1 MSGSLHDVKNEVW
14 MKTVVIGIALIVV
27 GAVAF
32 VAFSQVIGGAKHT
45 EYEELKDDYEAAH
58 QAYTVASEEYAFAK
72 SRWNNDNNQTDTAI
86 HQEYLDA
93 KATYDA
99 AKVTKEDAHEEEIAA
114 HLSYLTWETAG
125 KTILVMFTIY
135 AAFYI
140 VAGFFNSIQP
150 EEEQHHGDDHEEH
163 HGSASPI
170 IMASGILLFMM
181 GFPGFVDTCK
191 SMLDIDIAADWGGFG
206 LSVLGLII
214 TIMGIGNWWREDMK
228 GHHEQVA
235 NSHPFAGQD
244 IRKAGMWIFLI
255 SETMVFA
262 SFFSS
267 YLRMRTEWCTEW
279 AKDAGQC
286 TGETVVTASDLLRHD
301 IATLLPG
308 AINTF
313 ALIISSYTIVLAL
326 KAAKNVNWEP
336 SSNKMIAKLF
346 PTRKKAVRNYLIITL
361 ALGSLF
367 IVLKLV
373 EWSHLI
379 AEGFDIDTQAG
390 SIFYVATG
398 AHGLH
403 VFIGLLVMLF
413 MIFKADEIGYD
424 EKNGQGIEYFGL
436 YWHFVDLAWVA
447 IFPAFYLY

>member
-1 MSGSLHDVKNEVW
+1 MSGSLHDVKNDVW
-14 MKTVVIGIALIVV
+14 MRAVIVSVLLLVV
-27 GAVAF
+27 GGVAYGAFAVGVGSVKQNDWDA
-32 VAFSQVIGGAKHT
+32 ADD
-45 EYEELKDDYEAAH
+45 ELKEAKAAWNTANETGTLDDQEAAND
-58 QAYTVASEEYAFAK
+58 AYKLAEEA
-72 SRWNNDNNQTDTAI
+72 
-86 HQEYLDA
+86 E
-93 KATYDA
+93 
-99 AKVTKEDAHEEEIAA
+99 EDA
-114 HLSYLTWETAG
+114 HLSYLTWITAG
-125 KTILVMFTIY
+125 KTILVMMIVY
-135 AAFYI
+135 AAFYGI
-140 VAGFFNSIQP
+140 AGFYNSIQP
-150 EEEQHHGDDHEEH
+150 EEEHDDHHGDDHEEH

-170 IMASGILLFMM
+170 LMAGGLMLFMI
-181 GFPGFVDTCK
+181 GFPGFVNTCK
-191 SMLDIDIAADWGGFG
+191 SMLG
-206 LSVLGLII
+206 LEYQAEMGDFSLAVAGLVI
-214 TIMGIGNWWREDMK
+214 TIIGIGNWWNEDLK
-228 GHHEQVA
+228 GHHEQIA
-235 NSHPFAGQD
+235 TSDPFKGQD

-267 YLRMRTEWCTEW
+267 YLRMRTGWCTEW
-279 AKDAGQC
+279 AKDAGKC
-286 TGETVVTASDLLRHD
+286 DVVDTTTASDLLRHEVG
-301 IATLLPG
+301 TLLPG

-326 KAAKNVNWEP
+326 KTAKNVDWEP
-336 SSNKMIAKLF
+336 SKNALMAKLF

-361 ALGSLF
+361 ALGSMF

-379 AEGFDIDTQAG
+379 AEGFTIDTQAG

-413 MIFKADEIGYD
+413 MIFKADVLEDGYD
-424 EKNGQGIEYFGL
+424 EHNGQGIEYFGL

>member
-1 MSGSLHDVKNEVW
+1 MSGSLHDVKNDVW
-14 MKTVVIGIALIVV
+14 MRAVIVSVILLFV
-27 GAVAF
+27 GAAAYGAF
-32 VAFSQVIGGAKHT
+32 AVGVGTVKKNEWDAA
-45 EYEELKDDYEAAH
+45 YDDYNEAKAH
-58 QAYTVASEEYAFAK
+58 LDMLVESETDDPDASFEEQKAAEKAVDEAY
-72 SRWNNDNNQTDTAI
+72 
-86 HQEYLDA
+86 DA
-93 KATYDA
+93 KVD
-99 AKVTKEDAHEEEIAA
+99 A
-114 HLSYLTWETAG
+114 HLSYLTWVTAG
-125 KTILVMFTIY
+125 KTILVMMIIY
-135 AAFYI
+135 AAFYGI
-140 VAGFFNSIQP
+140 SGFYNSIQP
-150 EEEQHHGDDHEEH
+150 EDDHDDHHHGDDHEEH

-170 IMASGILLFMM
+170 LMAAGLMFFMI
-181 GFPGFVDTCK
+181 GFPGFVNTCK
-191 SMLDIDIAADWGGFG
+191 SL
-206 LSVLGLII
+206 LGLDYSAEMGDFGMSII
-214 TIMGIGNWWREDMK
+214 GAAILIIGIGNWWNEDLK
-228 GHHEQVA
+228 GHQEQIA
-235 NSHPFAGQD
+235 TSAPFQGQD

-267 YLRMRTEWCTEW
+267 YLRMRTGWCTEW
-279 AKDAGQC
+279 AVNAGKCDLVDTQ
-286 TGETVVTASDLLRHD
+286 TASDLLRHEVG
-301 IATLLPG
+301 TLLPG

-326 KAAKNVNWEP
+326 KVAKDVNWEP
-336 SSNKMIAKLF
+336 SKNALMAKLF

-361 ALGSLF
+361 ALGSMF

-379 AEGFDIDTQAG
+379 AEGFTIDTQAG

-413 MIFKADEIGYD
+413 MIFKADVLENGYD
-424 EKNGQGIEYFGL
+424 EHNGQGIEYFGL

>member
-1 MSGSLHDVKNEVW
+1 MSGSLHDVKNDVW
-14 MKTVVIGIALIVV
+14 MRAVIVSVILLFV
-27 GAVAF
+27 GAAAYG
-32 VAFSQVIGGAKHT
+32 AFSVGIGTAKKS
-45 EYEELKDDYEAAH
+45 EWDSKIDDYND
-58 QAYTVASEEYAFAK
+58 AK
-72 SRWNNDNNQTDTAI
+72 EHLANLTESNNDDGNWLDQVNASQAAVK
-86 HQEYLDA
+86 DA
-93 KATYDA
+93 KEE
-99 AKVTKEDAHEEEIAA
+99 KEDA
-114 HLSYLTWETAG
+114 HLSYLTWVTAG
-125 KTILVMFTIY
+125 KTILVMMIIY
-135 AAFYI
+135 AAFYGI
-140 VAGFFNSIQP
+140 SGFYNSIQP
-150 EEEQHHGDDHEEH
+150 EEEHDDHHDGDHEEH

-170 IMASGILLFMM
+170 LMAAGIMFFMI
-181 GFPGFVDTCK
+181 GFPGFVNTCK
-191 SMLDIDIAADWGGFG
+191 SL
-206 LSVLGLII
+206 LGLDYEAEMGDFGMSVVGAAI
-214 TIMGIGNWWREDMK
+214 TIVGIGNWWNEDLK
-228 GHHEQVA
+228 GHHEQIA
-235 NSHPFAGQD
+235 TSAPFQGQD

-267 YLRMRTEWCTEW
+267 YLRMRTGWCTEW
-279 AKDAGQC
+279 AYDEGKC
-286 TGETVVTASDLLRHD
+286 EVVDTLTASDLLRNE
-301 IATLLPG
+301 IGTLLPG

-326 KAAKNVNWEP
+326 KTAKDVNWEP
-336 SSNKMIAKLF
+336 SKNALMAKMF

-361 ALGSLF
+361 ALGSMF

-379 AEGFDIDTQAG
+379 AEGFTIDTQAG

-413 MIFKADEIGYD
+413 MIFKADVLENGYD
-424 EKNGQGIEYFGL
+424 EHNGQGIEYFGL

>member
-1 MSGSLHDVKNEVW
+1 MSGSLHDVKNDVW
-14 MKTVVIGIALIVV
+14 MRAVIVSVLLLVV
-27 GAVAF
+27 GGVAYGALAVG
-32 VAFSQVIGGAKHT
+32 IGSVKQN
-45 EYEELKDDYEAAH
+45 DWDAAH
-58 QAYTVASEEYAFAK
+58 DDLEEAK
-72 SRWNNDNNQTDTAI
+72 MQWDNLNVTQDDGTEEGIKDLNQ
-86 HQEYLDA
+86 
-93 KATYDA
+93 K
-99 AKVTKEDAHEEEIAA
+99 KEDAKVAWEEAHEADIDA
-114 HLSYLTWETAG
+114 HLSYLTWVTAG
-125 KTILVMFTIY
+125 KTILVMMIVY
-135 AAFYI
+135 AAFYGI
-140 VAGFFNSIQP
+140 AGFYNSIQP
-150 EEEQHHGDDHEEH
+150 EEEHDEHHHDDDHEEH

-170 IMASGILLFMM
+170 LMATGILLFMM
-181 GFPGFVDTCK
+181 GFPGFVNTCK
-191 SMLDIDIAADWGGFG
+191 SLLGLDYQAEMGDFG
-206 LSVLGLII
+206 LSVAGAAILII
-214 TIMGIGNWWREDMK
+214 GIGNWWNEDLK
-228 GHHEQVA
+228 GHPEQIA
-235 NSHPFAGQD
+235 TSDPFKGQD

-267 YLRMRTEWCTEW
+267 YLRMRTGWCTQW
-279 AKDAGQC
+279 AVDAGKC
-286 TGETVVTASDLLRHD
+286 DVVDTTTASDLLRHEVG
-301 IATLLPG
+301 TLLPG

-326 KAAKNVNWEP
+326 KTAKNVDWEP
-336 SSNKMIAKLF
+336 SKNAIMAKIF
-346 PTRKKAVRNYLIITL
+346 PTRKQAVRNYLIITL

-379 AEGFDIDTQAG
+379 AEGFTIDTQAG

-413 MIFKADEIGYD
+413 MIFKADVLEDGYD
-424 EKNGQGIEYFGL
+424 EHNGQGIEYFGL